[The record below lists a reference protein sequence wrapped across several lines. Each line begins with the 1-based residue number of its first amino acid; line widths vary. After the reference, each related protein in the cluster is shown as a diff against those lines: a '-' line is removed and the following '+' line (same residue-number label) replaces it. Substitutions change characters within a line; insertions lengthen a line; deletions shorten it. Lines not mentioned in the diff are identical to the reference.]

1 MKHGAKVRV
10 SAVEVNLEPAHSHE
24 RSTWLSALGLLL
36 GKQQSSV
43 PESFLYR
50 TFGSWKHRELQD
62 NRGGKD
68 LWSGSDEA
76 AQGHVWLRFEVPGRD
91 ILRPLWASTPTSEH
105 PHKEW
110 TFPGISSSGCWHRPP
125 FYASR
130 TVEMFLTVPKEAA
143 GKTSSLLPL
152 SALQLRGK
160 QTGVRSRP
168 DIRKKF

>member
-1 MKHGAKVRV
+1 MK
-10 SAVEVNLEPAHSHE
+10 E
-24 RSTWLSALGLLL
+24 ALGSLLWASCWVNNSHQCQ
-36 GKQQSSV
+36 KASSIK
-43 PESFLYR
+43 PLDH
-50 TFGSWKHRELQD
+50 GNRELQN

-76 AQGHVWLRFEVPGRD
+76 AQGHVWLKFEVPGRD
-91 ILRPLWASTPTSEH
+91 ILQPLWASTPTSEH

-110 TFPGISSSGCWHRPP
+110 TFPGISSSGCWHHPP